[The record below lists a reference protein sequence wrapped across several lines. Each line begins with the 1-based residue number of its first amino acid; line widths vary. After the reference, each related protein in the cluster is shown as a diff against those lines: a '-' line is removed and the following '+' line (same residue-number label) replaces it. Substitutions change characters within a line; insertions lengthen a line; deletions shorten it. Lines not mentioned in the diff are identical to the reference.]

1 MPLFSYFAVFFTC
14 ILLTVIAGIF
24 SSICSCYSP
33 YLLSWRAYYVVKS
46 RRMQKILISGQRN
59 RSQDSKT
66 APEDRNKMAL
76 IGFVMWIINLIWT
89 VITGT
94 TVIYLF
100 VMEFFLTN
108 AEADALAEQV
118 DPFLRCFLNMNYLYF
133 MGIMFVFYQLDYSI
147 GKRIYSKKHWNLRSL
162 TAC

>member
-1 MPLFSYFAVFFTC
+1 
-14 ILLTVIAGIF
+14 
-24 SSICSCYSP
+24 
-33 YLLSWRAYYVVKS
+33 
-46 RRMQKILISGQRN
+46 MQKILISGQRN